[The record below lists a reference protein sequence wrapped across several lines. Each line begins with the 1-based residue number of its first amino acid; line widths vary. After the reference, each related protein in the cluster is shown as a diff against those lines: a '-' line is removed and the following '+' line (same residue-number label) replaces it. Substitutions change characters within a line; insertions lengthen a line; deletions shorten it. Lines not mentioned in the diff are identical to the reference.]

1 MELNELRQKIDNLDA
16 QLLELFKARM
26 QICGEIGRYKK
37 ENGLHVLDTGRERDK
52 LAQISMMAGDE
63 MGSYARALWSTMFEL
78 SRAYQGVTSG
88 KSTALTEKVQAAIE
102 ATPRVF
108 PACASVACQGV
119 EGAYSQHAC
128 EKLFTA
134 PNILYFG
141 SFDSVFSAIESGLCQ
156 YGVLPIE
163 NSTAGS
169 VNKVYDL
176 MMKHKFYIVR
186 SVRLKVDHC
195 LLANPGTKIQDLRE
209 VYSHDQA
216 LSQCA
221 GYLKSLGVK
230 VVACENTAEAARL
243 VAESGRTD
251 VAAIASRSCA
261 ALYGLEN
268 LADHVQDQDSN
279 YTRFICIS
287 RQLEIYP
294 GADRTSVMLV
304 TAHKPGALYKI
315 LSCCYALGINLVKL
329 ESRPL
334 PGRQFEFMF
343 YFDLE
348 ASVYAEQFGQ
358 LLSELAS
365 LCERFEYLG
374 SYTETV

>member
-1 MELNELRQKIDNLDA
+1 MELKELRQEIDTLDA
-16 QLLELFKARM
+16 QLVELFKKRM
-26 QICGEIGRYKK
+26 QVCGEIGRCKQ
-37 ENGLHVLDTGRERDK
+37 EIGLPVLDSGRERDK
-52 LAQISMMAGDE
+52 LAQISALAGDD

-78 SRAYQGVTSG
+78 SRAYQGAAAGQTS
-88 KSTALTEKVQAAIE
+88 ALAQKVRAAIE
-102 ATPRVF
+102 NTPRLF
-108 PACASVACQGV
+108 PSCAAVACQGV
-119 EGAYSQHAC
+119 EGSYSQQAC
-128 EKLFTA
+128 EKLFAA

-141 SFDSVFSAIESGLCQ
+141 NFDSVFSAIESGLCQ
-156 YGVLPIE
+156 YGILPIE

-176 MMKHKFYIVR
+176 MMQHKFYIVR
-186 SVRLKVDHC
+186 SMRLKVDHC
-195 LLANPGTKIQDLRE
+195 LLANPGVQLKDLKE
-209 VYSHDQA
+209 VYSHEQA

-230 VVACENTAEAARL
+230 AIACENTAEAARR

-251 VAAIASRSCA
+251 AAAIASRSCA
-261 ALYGLEN
+261 AIYGLTA
-268 LADHVQDQDSN
+268 LADAIQDQDSN

-287 RQLEIYP
+287 RRLEIYP

-315 LSCCYALGINLVKL
+315 LSRCNALGINLVKL

-348 ASVYAEQFGQ
+348 TSVYAEQFTQ
-358 LLSELAS
+358 LLGELEA

-374 SYTETV
+374 SYTEAV